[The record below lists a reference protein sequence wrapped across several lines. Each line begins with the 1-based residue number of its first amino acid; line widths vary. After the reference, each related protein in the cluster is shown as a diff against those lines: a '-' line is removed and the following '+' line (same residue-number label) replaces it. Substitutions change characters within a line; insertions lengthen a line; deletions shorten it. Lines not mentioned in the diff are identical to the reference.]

1 MIHDAPHQGARTA
14 RVEVDL
20 DGRPLSIE
28 TGHLARQA
36 NAAVVMRAGETV
48 VLVTATM
55 SASPR
60 EGIDF
65 FPLTCDYEEKMFAAG
80 KIPGGFFKRE
90 GRPGERAILTGRLM
104 DRPLRPLF
112 PKGFRRDVQVIATVL
127 STDQDSTPDILAV
140 TGAGA
145 AVALSDIPFAGP
157 VAAVRIGLAD
167 GALVLNPSQR
177 LIDEKALDLDFVVA
191 GTREAVTMVEAGA
204 REVSEERLLEA
215 LDLAH
220 REIRR
225 IIAAIDDLVA
235 QVGRPKVAV
244 EAAGHSEL
252 DAAVRDVAAARI
264 AEALRRGDKQT
275 RETTLMH
282 VEADVLGAL
291 AERFPGQS
299 KLIGEATERLIK
311 AEVRRMILNDGV
323 RADGRAPTEI
333 RPLEAQVGLLPRVH
347 GSGLF
352 VRGQTQVLT
361 ACTLGTGQ
369 DEQIIDDLSLRDRKR
384 YMHHYDFPP
393 YSVGEV
399 RPLRSPGR
407 RDIGHGV
414 LAERAVEPMIPPEE
428 EWPYTIRLVS
438 TVLESNGS
446 TSMASVCGST
456 LALMDAG
463 VPIRKPVGGIA
474 MGLITGP
481 EGDDRVAVLTDIQ
494 GIEDAMGD
502 MDFKVAGTRDGVTAL
517 QMDIKITGLR
527 REIFRQALAQAR
539 QARMQVLDVIERT
552 IPAPRPD
559 LSPYAPRITTIAIN
573 PDRIR
578 EVIGP
583 GGKVINKITAETGVK
598 IDIEQDGRILIASA
612 DEQAAR
618 RAQRMIEDIV
628 KEAKPGEVY
637 RGKVTRLMNFGAFV
651 EIFPGKE
658 GLVHISELAPTRV
671 NRVEDVVKVGDEVEV
686 RVKEIDNLG
695 RINLT
700 RRGLFSPEEM
710 AAAAAAPDG
719 GAVGGKGDGG
729 ERPDRHGR
737 GPRDR
742 EGQRGP
748 RHKRRP

>member
-1 MIHDAPHQGARTA
+1 
-14 RVEVDL
+14 
-20 DGRPLSIE
+20 
-28 TGHLARQA
+28 
-36 NAAVVMRAGETV
+36 
-48 VLVTATM
+48 
-55 SASPR
+55 
-60 EGIDF
+60 
-65 FPLTCDYEEKMFAAG
+65 
-80 KIPGGFFKRE
+80 
-90 GRPGERAILTGRLM
+90 
-104 DRPLRPLF
+104 
-112 PKGFRRDVQVIATVL
+112 
-127 STDQDSTPDILAV
+127 
-140 TGAGA
+140 
-145 AVALSDIPFAGP
+145 
-157 VAAVRIGLAD
+157 VAAVRIGIVD
-167 GALVLNPSQR
+167 GKLVVNPSQR
-177 LIDEKALDLDFVVA
+177 LIDEKAMDLDFVVV
-191 GTREAVTMVEAGA
+191 GTRDAITMVEAGA
-204 REVSEERLLEA
+204 REASEERLLEA

-225 IIAAIDDLVA
+225 IIGVIDDLVA
-235 QVGRPKVAV
+235 RVGRPKITV
-244 EAAGHSEL
+244 ETASHAEI

-264 AEALRRGDKQT
+264 AEALRGSDKQS
-275 RETTLMH
+275 REAA
-282 VEADVLGAL
+282 VARAGADVAEAL
-291 AERFPGQS
+291 AERFPGQP
-299 KLIGEATERLIK
+299 KLVGEATDALIK
-311 AEVRRMILNDGV
+311 AEVRRMILDEGV
-323 RADGRAPTEI
+323 RVDGRTPTDI
-333 RPLEAQVGLLPRVH
+333 RPLDAQVGLLPRVH

-361 ACTLGTGQ
+361 TCTLGTGQ

-384 YMHHYDFPP
+384 YLHHYDFPP

-407 RDIGHGV
+407 RDIGHGA
-414 LAERAVEPMIPPEE
+414 LAERAVEPMVPPEE

-438 TVLESNGS
+438 LVLESNGS

-463 VPIRKPVGGIA
+463 VPIRKPVAGISI
-474 MGLITGP
+474 GLITGSAD
-481 EGDDRVAVLTDIQ
+481 DDRAAILTDIQ

-502 MDFKVAGTRDGVTAL
+502 MDFKVAGTRAGVTAL
-517 QMDIKITGLR
+517 QLDIKITGLR

-539 QARMQVLDVIERT
+539 EARLRILDVIERT
-552 IPAPRPD
+552 IPAPRPN
-559 LSPYAPRITTIAIN
+559 LSPYAPRIMTIAIN

-612 DEQAAR
+612 DEDAAQ
-618 RAQRMIEDIV
+618 RARRMIEDIV

-637 RGKVTRLMNFGAFV
+637 RGRVTRLMNFGAFV

-671 NRVEDVVKVGDEVEV
+671 NKVEDVVKIGDEVEV

-695 RINLT
+695 RVNLT

-710 AAAAAAPDG
+710 AAAAAAAPDG
-719 GAVGGKGDGG
+719 GSGGPGEGDRG

-742 EGQRGP
+742 DQRGP

>member
-1 MIHDAPHQGARTA
+1 VTRELPPAEARTA
-14 RVEVDL
+14 RIEIAL
-20 DGRPLSIE
+20 DGRPLSIS

-36 NAAVVMRAGETV
+36 NGAVVVRSGDTM

-55 SASPR
+55 SATPR

-65 FPLTCDYEEKMFAAG
+65 FPLTCDFEEKMFAAG

-127 STDQDSTPDILAV
+127 STDQDNTPDILAV

-145 AVALSDIPFAGP
+145 ALSISDIPFAGP
-157 VAAVRIGLAD
+157 VAAVRVGMQA
-167 GALVLNPSQR
+167 GRLVLNPSQK
-177 LIDEKALDLDFVVA
+177 LLDEKATDLDLVVA
-191 GTREAVTMVEAGA
+191 GTREAITMVEAGA
-204 REVSEERLLEA
+204 REVPEERLLEA

-220 REIRR
+220 GEIRR
-225 IIAAIDDLVA
+225 IIAAIDDLTA
-235 QVGRPKVAV
+235 RVGRPKITVAQP
-244 EAAGHSEL
+244 EHHDLE
-252 DAAVRDVAAARI
+252 AAVREFAEARI
-264 AEALRRGDKQT
+264 ASALRGGDKQA
-275 RETTLMH
+275 REAALA
-282 VEADVLGAL
+282 EAAAETQAAL
-291 AERFPGQS
+291 AERFPG
-299 KLIGEATERLIK
+299 EATVIAEAVDALVK
-311 AEVRRMILNDGV
+311 TEVRRMILNEG
-323 RADGRAPTEI
+323 RRPDGRTPAEI
-333 RPLEAQVGLLPRVH
+333 RPMEAQVGLLPRVH

-369 DEQIIDDLSLRDRKR
+369 DEQIIDDLSLRERKR
-384 YMHHYDFPP
+384 YLHHYDFPP

-407 RDIGHGV
+407 RDIGHGA
-414 LAERAVEPMIPPEE
+414 LAERAVEPMVPPQE

-438 TVLESNGS
+438 LVLESNGS

-481 EGDDRVAVLTDIQ
+481 EGDGRVAVLTDIQ

-517 QMDIKITGLR
+517 QMDIKIRGLR
-527 REIFRQALAQAR
+527 REIFQQALAQAKD
-539 QARMQVLDVIERT
+539 ARLRILDLIERT
-552 IPAPRPD
+552 IPAPRAN
-559 LSPYAPRITTIAIN
+559 LSPYAPRITTILIN

-598 IDIEQDGRILIASA
+598 IDVEQDGRVLIASP
-612 DEQAAR
+612 DEEAAQ
-618 RAQRMIEDIV
+618 RARRMIEEIV

-637 RGKVTRLMNFGAFV
+637 HGKVTRLMNFGVFV

-658 GLVHISELAPTRV
+658 GLVHISELAPNRV
-671 NRVEDVVKVGDEVEV
+671 NRVEDVVKVGDEIDV

-695 RINLT
+695 RVNLT

-710 AAAAAAPDG
+710 AAAAAAPDS
-719 GAVGGKGDGG
+719 GDGTG
-729 ERPDRHGR
+729 TEGARSERPERR
-737 GPRDR
+737 GPPRDR
-742 EGQRGP
+742 EGHRGP
-748 RHKRRP
+748 RRRRRS